1 VGAVV
6 RGGRV
11 AVAVA
16 MTDEVAALRAVL
28 VRIAEATARSVEEDV
43 TTWSTLRIAQHRGS
57 IIEAVDDVLL
67 DFEDGWAMDEADR
80 IAAAKNEAEP

>member
-11 AVAVA
+11 AVA
-16 MTDEVAALRAVL
+16 MTDETAALRAAL
-28 VRIAEATARSVEEDV
+28 VRIAEATARSAEEDV
-43 TTWSTLRIAQHRGS
+43 ETWSTLRIAQHRGS

-67 DFEDGWAMDEADR
+67 DFEDGWAMDEAER